1 MTGQEIP
8 RNATRRRLPQRS
20 DIHIGAECYAP
31 HRHDSYVF
39 ALTLSGAQ
47 CFDYRGES
55 RVSQRGELVV
65 LHPDEKHDGRAG
77 TPAGFRYRGIAIDP
91 ADLQPALGHRPLP
104 FIAGGVTRDPRLM
117 GVVATLLDD
126 LDIPLCPDRYEAALV
141 DLADALTKA
150 GGNMPVLAT
159 RNRRAARQAR
169 DIILDHPDRTVSL
182 TELEA
187 ATGEN
192 RWQLSRDFSALFGT
206 SPYRFGQL
214 RRLEQACAGLACGQA
229 IADTAYAVGF
239 ADQSHFSRQFKQAY
253 GVTPRTWL
261 RMRRARTIVQ

>member
-1 MTGQEIP
+1 M
-8 RNATRRRLPQRS
+8 PQRS
-20 DIHIGAECYAP
+20 EIHIGAECYAP

-77 TPAGFRYRGIAIDP
+77 TPDGFCYRGIAIDP
-91 ADLQPALGHRPLP
+91 ADLQPALGYRPLP
-104 FIAGGVTRDPRLM
+104 FISGGVTRDRRLM
-117 GVVATLLDD
+117 GVVAALLDD
-126 LDIPLCPDRYEAALV
+126 CHMPLCADRYEAALV
-141 DLADALTKA
+141 ELADALA
-150 GGNMPVLAT
+150 ESGGYRPVLAT

-169 DIILDHPDRTVSL
+169 EIILDHPDQNVSL
-182 TELEA
+182 AELEA

-206 SPYRFGQL
+206 SPYRFVQL
-214 RRLEQACAGLACGQA
+214 RRLEAACAGLDQGQA
-229 IADTAYAVGF
+229 IADAAYAAGF
-239 ADQSHFSRQFKQAY
+239 ADQSHLSRQFKQAY

-261 RMRRARTIVQ
+261 RMRAARTIVQ